1 LAAINHIDL
10 TVADLELSRRFYEP
24 VMKYLGFRISSE
36 SPKEVVFQAADNRFS
51 IALFPAR
58 AESRDKA
65 HDRYAPGL
73 HHLAFDA
80 QSREEVDGMYRLL
93 KEIGAEILDPPA
105 VYYPPDYYATFF
117 RDPDGIKLE
126 LAYTP
131 SLY

>member
-1 LAAINHIDL
+1 MAAINHIDL
-10 TVADLELSRRFYEP
+10 TVADLERSRKFYEP
-24 VMKYLGFRISSE
+24 IMRHLGFRSSAD
-36 SPKEVVFQAADNRFS
+36 SPLELVFEAKVGRLS
-51 IALFPAR
+51 IALHPAR
-58 AESRDKA
+58 DASRDKT

-80 QSREEVDGMYRLL
+80 ASRAEVDGLYQLL

-131 SLY
+131 SLH